1 MGNVISNL
9 KAKFGVE
16 SSDLK
21 KGLKDG
27 ERAVD
32 DFKGAAGSTLD
43 QFASMFGVNMGAVND
58 AIGTA
63 QKSLNF
69 LGSSFTAAAGGGNKL
84 AIAMKVV
91 KTALIST
98 GIGAIVVGLGSLIAY
113 FSKTGEGADKFAKI
127 LAQIKSVIN
136 NTIERLAVF
145 GKGLWEIM
153 TGKFKQGWETMRGA
167 FKGMGDELRED
178 WKAAGDLA
186 DREDA
191 LDDKEIDLI
200 NSLEARRAKAAELR
214 LAAREEIEDQHKKL
228 DLVKQAEDL
237 IKSVYADEIGIEK
250 ERLAIMKEKLA
261 IASKDPTDEQRRE
274 VAEQEAKINSLL
286 RAQAEELRSL
296 TREKNAALKVVQE
309 ELELQKLKAETIAI
323 TRAEIDNIKAPD
335 FNQVLASALA
345 PLPVFQEEVK
355 QTMVDITD
363 SITGAFED
371 MASGLG
377 EFLGAL
383 AIGDAGIKDFGTM
396 MAAAFADLAVTVGK
410 IVIKAALAVAG
421 IEQALKI
428 PGAWPVALAAGVALV
443 AVGSM
448 VRGSLANAASGSSSS
463 VSASAAPA
471 YTYDTRA
478 ISASQVVKISG
489 QVELKAAGS
498 ELKGVLDLE
507 QLRRDLAT

>member
-1 MGNVISNL
+1 MGTVISNL
-9 KAKFGVE
+9 KARFGVD

-21 KGLKDG
+21 KGLRDG
-27 ERAVD
+27 EKAVD
-32 DFKGAAGSTLD
+32 DFKGAAGNILD
-43 QFASMFGVNMGAVND
+43 EFASMFGLNMGAVND

-91 KTALIST
+91 KMALIST

-153 TGKFKQGWETMRGA
+153 TGKFKQGWETMKGA
-167 FKGMGDELRED
+167 FKGIGDEIRED

-200 NSLEARRAKAAELR
+200 ASLEARKAKIAELR
-214 LAAREEIEDQHKKL
+214 LQAREELEDQHKKL

-237 IKSVYADEIGIEK
+237 IRSVYADELGIEQ

-261 IASKDPTDEQRRE
+261 IQTNDPTDEQRRE
-274 VAEQEAKINSLL
+274 VAEQEAKINGLL
-286 RAQAEELRSL
+286 RQQSEELRAL

-309 ELELQKLKAETIAI
+309 ELELQKLKAETVGIV
-323 TRAEIDNIKAPD
+323 RAEIDNLKAPD
-335 FNQVLASALA
+335 FNQVIANALA
-345 PLPVFQEEVK
+345 PLPEFQKQIK
-355 QTMVDITD
+355 QTMADVSSAIND
-363 SITGAFED
+363 AFEN
-371 MASGLG
+371 MAYGLG

-448 VRGSLANAASGSSSS
+448 VRGALANAASGSSSTS
-463 VSASAAPA
+463 MATQASA

-478 ISASQVVKISG
+478 AAAPAKVNVALSG
-489 QVELKAAGS
+489 TFRIQGKDL
-498 ELKGVLDLE
+498 VLAIE
-507 QLRRDLAT
+507 EENTRRDITT

>member
-1 MGNVISNL
+1 MGNVITNL
-9 KAKFGVE
+9 KAKFGVD
-16 SSDLK
+16 SSDFK

-27 ERAVD
+27 ERATE
-32 DFKGAAGSTLD
+32 DFKGAAGDTLD
-43 QFASMFGVNMGAVND
+43 QFASMFGLNMGAVNE

-69 LGSSFTAAAGGGNKL
+69 LGTSFKAASEGGNKL

-91 KTALIST
+91 KTALVST

-153 TGKFKQGWETMRGA
+153 TGKFKQGWETMKGA

-191 LDDKEIDLI
+191 LDDREIALI
-200 NSLEARRAKAAELR
+200 NSLEERRAKAAELR
-214 LAAREEIEDQHKKL
+214 LMAREELEDQKKKL
-228 DLVKQAEDL
+228 DLVTQAENL
-237 IKSVYADEIGIEK
+237 IKSVYGDEISIEK

-261 IASKDPTDEQRRE
+261 IQTKDPTDEQRRE

-296 TREKNAALKVVQE
+296 TREKNAALKIVKEQV
-309 ELELQKLKAETIAI
+309 ELEKIKAEQIGI
-323 TRAEIDNIKAPD
+323 TRAEIDQIKLPD
-335 FNQVLASALA
+335 FSQVSNALA
-345 PLPVFQEEVK
+345 PMAEVQKQVK

-363 SITGAFED
+363 SITSSLED
-371 MASGLG
+371 MAAGLG

-383 AIGDAGIKDFGTM
+383 ALGDAGIKDFGAM
-396 MAAAFADLAVTVGK
+396 MAASFAEMAITVGK

-421 IEQALKI
+421 IDQALKI

-443 AVGSM
+443 AIGSM
-448 VRGSLANAASGSSSS
+448 VRGALASASSGGGSAAAVSPSSAYTFDTRNTSAASTVNVKLSGTFRIEGKDL
-463 VSASAAPA
+463 V
-471 YTYDTRA
+471 TVIEEENTR
-478 ISASQVVKISG
+478 K
-489 QVELKAAGS
+489 
-498 ELKGVLDLE
+498 DLS
-507 QLRRDLAT
+507 T